1 MHPNVYFLQMNSY
14 NVQER
19 AKPQNRQDLTRQI
32 TLKML
37 LIAL

>member
-1 MHPNVYFLQMNSY
+1 LQISSY

-19 AKPQNRQDLTRQI
+19 VKPQNRQDLTRQI
-32 TLKML
+32 TPNML

>member
-1 MHPNVYFLQMNSY
+1 MHPNVYFLQINSY

-19 AKPQNRQDLTRQI
+19 VKPQNRKDLTRQI